1 MHQMSNNVAFVHSF
15 GKTRPMTTFQPFI
28 VGSSRRYNDYNHFR
42 QRESSC
48 YRATISQRRCLS
60 TNMLSTHDNPFND
73 DEEQQGTIDLPQIK
87 KGITRLLLR
96 THKKI
101 GKVSARM
108 DAARQEQSYSELS
121 IEELEQEL
129 NELQS
134 RLQRLNWLEDQW
146 NNVPTLKKMTSL
158 TSWQELMALLPE
170 NDTGRKI
177 VQYIREL
184 EIDDNEV
191 ARNKR
196 IQEDVRNKQSKK
208 EMSFQRQQQQK
219 TQREGGRLPYRR
231 YFSENQTEIRV
242 GKQATDNDVLSLSPQ
257 HRSPSHWWYHASGCA
272 GSHVILCT
280 DASSPSD
287 EDVRDAASLAALKSK
302 CVNQSVIKV
311 SMTRARNVSKPHGAK
326 AGLVMLNGDVR
337 TIVLRKDEVERRCER
352 LEKTVLVN

>member
-1 MHQMSNNVAFVHSF
+1 MHRLQRYLKTIHQMSNNVAFVHSF

-42 QRESSC
+42 QQESSC

-60 TNMLSTHDNPFND
+60 TNMLSTQDTPFND

-196 IQEDVRNKQSKK
+196 IEEDVKNKQSKK
-208 EMSFQRQQQQK
+208 EMSLQRQQQQK

-242 GKQATDNDVLSLSPQ
+242 SSGFYHMTEIYDCFISFPCNPQ
-257 HRSPSHWWYHASGCA
+257 FCMR
-272 GSHVILCT
+272 
-280 DASSPSD
+280 
-287 EDVRDAASLAALKSK
+287 
-302 CVNQSVIKV
+302 
-311 SMTRARNVSKPHGAK
+311 
-326 AGLVMLNGDVR
+326 
-337 TIVLRKDEVERRCER
+337 
-352 LEKTVLVN
+352 